1 MVTLANGTQKP
12 VEEITTSDR
21 ILVFNHETGTYDMAG
36 IIFFE
41 ADGVKEYRIVN
52 LAFSDGSITRL
63 ISEHGY
69 FDLDLM
75 KYVYITEDNYSSF
88 IGHRFYK
95 AAFDGM
101 NYTPSVVTMTDAYVT
116 EEVTG
121 CFSFPTEYHLNFFA
135 DGFLSMPGGI
145 QGMFNFFDYD
155 ATLKYDEA
163 KKAQDI
169 ETYGLLD
176 YSFFADY
183 MTYEEYCMYPAQY
196 IAVSLGK
203 GLMTMEWMQYLI
215 ERYVADKR

>member
-1 MVTLANGTQKP
+1 MIRATWRP
-12 VEEITTSDR
+12 
-21 ILVFNHETGTYDMAG
+21 
-36 IIFFE
+36 
-41 ADGVKEYRIVN
+41 
-52 LAFSDGSITRL
+52 
-63 ISEHGY
+63 
-69 FDLDLM
+69 
-75 KYVYITEDNYSSF
+75 ITEDNYSSF
-88 IGHRFYK
+88 IGHRFFK
-95 AAFDGM
+95 ADFDGS
-101 NYTPSVVTMTDAYVT
+101 NYTATEVILTDAYMT

-145 QGMFNFFDYD
+145 TGMFNFFDYD

-176 YSFFADY
+176 YSFFEDW
-183 MTYEEYCMYPAQY
+183 MTYEEYLCYPAQY

-203 GLMTMEWMQYLI
+203 GLMTEEWLQYLI